1 MTGFAAISGVGGPG
15 EVVGSSGVASAAAP
29 PADFTGF
36 DGGTP
41 AAVGS
46 DSLAGG
52 TPASVGTDTIYGGN
66 PAS

>member
-1 MTGFAAISGVGGPG
+1 M
-15 EVVGSSGVASAAAP
+15 VGSSGVVSAAAP
-29 PADFTGF
+29 PTDFDGF
-36 DGGTP
+36 NGGTP

-52 TPASVGTDTIYGGN
+52 TPASVGVDTIYGGS